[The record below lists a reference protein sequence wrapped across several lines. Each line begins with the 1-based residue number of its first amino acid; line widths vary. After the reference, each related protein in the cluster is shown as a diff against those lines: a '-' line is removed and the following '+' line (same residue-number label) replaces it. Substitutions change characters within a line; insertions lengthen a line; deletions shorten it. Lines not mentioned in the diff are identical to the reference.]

1 MLPITYL
8 HFEELPST
16 NTWAKDHASEL
27 DPTHLTC
34 IFADTQTHAR
44 GRNNRHWHA
53 PKGNLY
59 LSLFFTIPSN
69 STYLPNVG
77 QLLSLICA
85 ELFSLSIKWP
95 NDLVIGPKKI
105 GGVLTEAFM
114 FGDKIQVIIG
124 LGLNVN
130 MSSEEM
136 MPISREATSLLLLK
150 GKKFDIEKLVH
161 TITSSFAA
169 KLLRL
174 QNEGFSLFHHN
185 FQKHLAY
192 MGEKITFH
200 LGEKK
205 IEGICEGITEDGRLK
220 LRDASSNIVTFISG
234 EIG

>member
-16 NTWAKDHASEL
+16 NTWAKDHAAEL

-59 LSLFFTIPSN
+59 LSLFFTIPSQ

-95 NDLVIGPKKI
+95 NDLVIGSKKI
-105 GGVLTEAFM
+105 GGVLTETLM
-114 FGDKIQVIIG
+114 LGDKIQVIIG

-130 MSSEEM
+130 MTEEALSS
-136 MPISREATSLLLLK
+136 INREAISLMLLK
-150 GKKFDIEKLVH
+150 GKKFDIEELAH
-161 TITSSFAA
+161 TITSSFAK
-169 KLLRL
+169 KLPHL
-174 QNEGFSLFHHN
+174 QNEGFPSFHRN

-200 LGEKK
+200 QEGKK

-220 LRDASSNIVTFISG
+220 FREASSNIVTLISG
-234 EIG
+234 EIE

>member
-1 MLPITYL
+1 
-8 HFEELPST
+8 
-16 NTWAKDHASEL
+16 
-27 DPTHLTC
+27 LTC

-44 GRNNRHWHA
+44 GRNNRPWHA

-69 STYLPNVG
+69 NTYLPNVG

-105 GGVLTEAFM
+105 GGVLTEALM

-130 MSSEEM
+130 MTADALS
-136 MPISREATSLLLLK
+136 PINREATSLLLLK
-150 GKKFDIEKLVH
+150 GKKFDIEELVH
-161 TITSSFAA
+161 TIASSFAT
-169 KLLRL
+169 KLPHL
-174 QNEGFSLFHHN
+174 QTQGFSIFYRN

-192 MGEKITFH
+192 MGEKISFH
-200 LGEKK
+200 LGAKK

-220 LRDASSNIVTFISG
+220 FRDASSNIVTFISG